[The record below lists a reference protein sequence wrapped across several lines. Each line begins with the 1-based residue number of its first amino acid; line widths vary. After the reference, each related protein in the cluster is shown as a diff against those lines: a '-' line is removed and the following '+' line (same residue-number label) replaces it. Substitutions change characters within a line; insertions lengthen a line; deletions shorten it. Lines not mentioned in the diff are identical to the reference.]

1 MYNEKI
7 RTIFLGTP
15 DFAAKSLEALISS
28 ENFEVVA
35 IITQPDKKIGR
46 HQELLPPPIKKIA
59 LRHKILVYQPEKIR
73 TEVEKIKELNPDLI
87 VVTAYGQI
95 IPPAILAIPK
105 FGCINVHGSL
115 LPQYRGAACLQ
126 APILNGNRYSGV
138 TIMKMDAGLDTGP
151 ILKKAK
157 IKLDKDETV
166 ETLHDKLSELGGK
179 TLIPTLL
186 KYCAGKIKPKAQ
198 NNRRASYVKM
208 LKKDDGHIDWN
219 MPAHKIEKM
228 VRALNPWPGTY
239 SHLTC
244 SALKINSVL
253 FKILSAR
260 PKIVKVKQHIPGEIF
275 NHIGALAV
283 KCGDGKALIVSKL
296 QLEGRKAMEV
306 DEFLRGNQGIYG
318 SILK

>member
-1 MYNEKI
+1 MSHKKI

-15 DFAAKSLEALISS
+15 DFAVASLEALISA
-28 ENFEVVA
+28 EEFEVIA

-59 LRHKILVYQPEKIR
+59 SKHNIEIYQPEKIR
-73 TEVEKIKELNPDLI
+73 TEVEKIKHLQPDLI

-95 IPPAILAIPK
+95 IPPAILEIPK
-105 FGCINVHGSL
+105 FACVNVHGSL

-157 IKLDKDETV
+157 IKLAKEESV
-166 ETLHDKLSELGGK
+166 ETLHDKLSELGAK
-179 TLIPTLL
+179 ILIPTLI
-186 KYCAGKIKPKAQ
+186 KYCAGKIKPQAQ
-198 NNRRASYVKM
+198 SNYRASYVKM
-208 LKKDDGHIDWN
+208 LKKEDGKIDWHL
-219 MPAHKIEKM
+219 PAKKIERM

-239 SHLTC
+239 SLLSC
-244 SALKINSVL
+244 PDLKINSVL
-253 FKILSAR
+253 FKILSVR
-260 PKIVKVKQHIPGEIF
+260 PKAIKNKQHASGEIF
-275 NHIGALAV
+275 NYNGALAV
-283 KCGDGKALIVSKL
+283 KCGNGQALIISKL
-296 QLEGRKAMEV
+296 QLEGRKAMDV
-306 DEFLRGNQGIYG
+306 DEFLRGNKGIYG